1 MSIES
6 QLFSLTRKYCASK
19 IGFDELTSWVQDRE
33 EHWASLPAGDPAKTL
48 ADTIML
54 AAYEVW
60 AGERDEASARKL
72 IADSATAPASS
83 T

>member
-6 QLFSLTRKYCASK
+6 QLTSLTRRYCSSK
-19 IGFDELTSWVQDRE
+19 ISFDELTTWVQDRE
-33 EHWASLPAGDPAKTL
+33 EYWASLPASGTTKVL

-60 AGERDEASARKL
+60 AGDRDEASARKL
-72 IADSATAPASS
+72 IADSATAPASP
-83 T
+83 